1 MWNPYQ
7 NADSLM
13 RAFMDG
19 YYGAASPYIYQY
31 EKLLEGGLL
40 ASKQRLWIYDSPV
53 THKDGMLNANCRKRY
68 NELFDQAEQAV
79 AGDPILLK
87 RVQLSRLPLQYA
99 GLEIARAKGK
109 SDLEEVKANLALFEE
124 RTREI

>member
-1 MWNPYQ
+1 MHFSQIGGSKGGDFPEMRAYMVSKLMWNPYL

-19 YYGAASPYIYQY
+19 YYGEAAPYIYQY

-40 ASKQRLWIYDSPV
+40 ASGERLWIYDSPV
-53 THKDGMLNANCRKRY
+53 THKEGMLNTHCRKRY

-79 AGDPILLK
+79 AGNNNYLK
-87 RVQLSRLPLQYA
+87 RV
-99 GLEIARAKGK
+99 
-109 SDLEEVKANLALFEE
+109 
-124 RTREI
+124 